1 MNQETVDLT
10 KGSVAGGII
19 GFTIPLIL
27 GQLLQQLY
35 NMADA
40 WVIGNFADNTA
51 FAAVSTSGSLVFLI
65 VGLFNGIAIG
75 GGVVIS
81 RYFGAGDEKNV
92 ERAIHT
98 NILFGIAASIAVTI
112 VGVFGAPQI
121 LKLMQVPEN
130 VLPQSI
136 SYFQIYFAGSVTIVM
151 YNMFISIINNSSI
164 WNIYMVNA

>member
-1 MNQETVDLT
+1 MKMKQEAIDLT
-10 KGSVAGGII
+10 KGSVAKGII
-19 GFTIPLIL
+19 SFTIPLIL

-65 VGLFNGIAIG
+65 VGFFNGIAIG

-81 RYFGAGDEKNV
+81 RYFGAGDDKNV

-98 NILFGIAASIAVTI
+98 NILFGIAASAAVTI
-112 VGVFGAPQI
+112 AGVFGAPQI
-121 LKLMQVPEN
+121 LRLMQVPEN

-136 SYFQIYFAGSVTIVM
+136 IYFQIYFGGSVTIVM
-151 YNMFISIINNSSI
+151 YNMFMSIMRDDRSAGDVIL
-164 WNIYMVNA
+164 